1 MVGHVN
7 NQVLKIVFHRFDLT
21 NTFIKLLYHINGGLF
36 VLIRY
41 FRYHLR
47 KLKSSNEEDINMKG
61 LCQKSILAIWVLSIF
76 LSLIHILS
84 VVLIPTWLHLLS
96 KWIASSLG
104 MLPVL
109 FSTIVYYKMRG
120 DLEQNQVHPF
130 NDNNNETRRIE
141 ILQTGHRPFMR
152 RNAENIFGGKS
163 KVEILVSR

>member
-1 MVGHVN
+1 
-7 NQVLKIVFHRFDLT
+7 
-21 NTFIKLLYHINGGLF
+21 
-36 VLIRY
+36 
-41 FRYHLR
+41 
-47 KLKSSNEEDINMKG
+47 MKA
-61 LCQKSILAIWVLSIF
+61 LCKKSILYIWVFSFI

-109 FSTIVYYKMRG
+109 LSTAVYYKMKG

-130 NDNNNETRRIE
+130 NDDNNETRRIE

-152 RNAENIFGGKS
+152 RDADKIFAGKN